1 MAVVTKGLNYTPNNE
16 YVKKYKVKYSNTSSN
31 WSTVQHGTTNEFI
44 ANSDSTTGVTNTLPT
59 PIVARY
65 IRVYPTECTRA
76 CCLRFDV
83 IGCEASLTT
92 PDATTA
98 LFSLTTTNS
107 STSALTTRTARIR
120 SISINSSQDGA
131 CQCTCTKANGSLTAL
146 ELKTKIEAV
155 VQNLSVK
162 KEKTSKYIRSK
173 TSAQDSRPE
182 VVYVGSV
189 AIVIL
194 SLIASLVV
202 LPDLYAMLRFFYSM
216 LKRKQKINIADF

>member
-1 MAVVTKGLNYTPNNE
+1 MHNTNHYQPLVFTYYQLFYSIE
-16 YVKKYKVKYSNTSSN
+16 YNKHNLSS
-31 WSTVQHGTTNEFI
+31 
-44 ANSDSTTGVTNTLPT
+44 P
-59 PIVARY
+59 
-65 IRVYPTECTRA
+65 
-76 CCLRFDV
+76 
-83 IGCEASLTT
+83 ASLTT

-98 LFSLTTTNS
+98 LFSLTTPNS
-107 STSALTTRTARIR
+107 STSALTTRTTRLE
-120 SISINSSQDGA
+120 SISFNSSQDGA

-202 LPDLYAMLRFFYSM
+202 LPDLYAMLQFFYSM